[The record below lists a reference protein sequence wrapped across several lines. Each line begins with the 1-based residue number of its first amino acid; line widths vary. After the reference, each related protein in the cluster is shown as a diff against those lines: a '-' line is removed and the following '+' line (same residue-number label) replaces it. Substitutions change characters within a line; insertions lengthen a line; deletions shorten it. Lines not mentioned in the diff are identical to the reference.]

1 MKNQLLR
8 LIAVAIV
15 ASLVLISW
23 MKSREEAKASYDS
36 SNKVERRDAQVNS
49 AAQLSFYSPVN
60 KAEC

>member
-36 SNKVERRDAQVNS
+36 SNKVEMNDSQKSS
-49 AAQLSFYSPVN
+49 AAQLSFYSPAL
-60 KAEC
+60 KADC

>member
-36 SNKVERRDAQVNS
+36 SNKVEMRDAQENS
-49 AAQLSFYSPVN
+49 AAQLSFYSPAN